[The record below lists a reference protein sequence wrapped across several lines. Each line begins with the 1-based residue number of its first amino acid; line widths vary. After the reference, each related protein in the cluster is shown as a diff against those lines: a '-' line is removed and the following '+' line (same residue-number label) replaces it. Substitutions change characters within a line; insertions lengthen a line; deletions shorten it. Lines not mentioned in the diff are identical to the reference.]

1 MSALAAVAF
10 ALPVASADAHDHEE
24 RHHHHHHRCR
34 RTVEVCI
41 GPCIVIGSG
50 NCGGHGEEI
59 SDSDIVDVIACYG
72 GDDNDNRSGA
82 RSGRQQ
88 SGSGSG

>member
-10 ALPVASADAHDHEE
+10 ALPVASADTHDHDE
-24 RHHHHHHRCR
+24 RHHHHRSR
-34 RTVEVCI
+34 RTVEVRI

-72 GDDNDNRSGA
+72 GDDNDSRSGA
-82 RSGRQQ
+82 CSGRQQ